1 MLIKED
7 SNDSYSVTCKISS
20 SSDEKKN
27 IYELVTADRISMKKP
42 FEDYENLY
50 ERVKHKLPSNIDKP
64 PKKKLFS
71 NESKLLD
78 KRKKMD

>member
-1 MLIKED
+1 
-7 SNDSYSVTCKISS
+7 
-20 SSDEKKN
+20 
-27 IYELVTADRISMKKP
+27 MKKP

-78 KRKKMD
+78 KRKKWIEQLSNYLLNEEGEK